1 MNPWIALIVGLLVGV
16 VVGVGLSGRP
26 LLRRRFSK
34 PRSPQAV
41 PSSVQHI
48 VDLLRR
54 AHGARATCL
63 VGRSTEP
70 VVSSGTESTEP
81 QILEQM
87 MGLAKLA
94 MGDGREH
101 VTRDE
106 ITVVAVGDR
115 KMGAAVLLQESDPAA
130 DRVAEITAELR
141 RVLGEFRVD
150 HGHELIG
157 RPEALEMP
165 VDLSAGL
172 DTLPAIA
179 SGLCDRARVITG
191 RPTAVVA
198 RDAETQAA
206 SIIAVSSNADRRLVG
221 VGITPESAVGRACM
235 GDGAIAG
242 GTSDDLFGK
251 VPINRRL
258 TAQQGTAYPLR
269 DGRDGVG
276 ALIIFGPHDELDA
289 TMRERI
295 MWLAVDTGPRF
306 AAATAVRAAEDRATR
321 DGLTGLPNRPALE
334 RAMANAP
341 EGPCAVLRVD
351 LDNMKDI
358 NEKYGQAAGDA
369 TLKQLARLFI
379 AAVRPDDVA
388 ARVGGEEFVVWLP
401 PETNG
406 EAAQVVAERI
416 RRRVVDTYWE
426 WAGKQVSLTCSIGVA
441 SRPETSTK
449 IANLIPAADAA
460 LRRAK
465 KSGGNWVERTEGE
478 EKRGG

>member
-1 MNPWIALIVGLLVGV
+1 MTPWIALIVGLLVGV

-26 LLRRRFSK
+26 LQRRRSGK
-34 PRSPQAV
+34 PRSPQAT

-48 VDLLRR
+48 IDLLRR

-70 VVSSGTESTEP
+70 VVSTSTESTEP
-81 QILEQM
+81 QALEQM

-115 KMGAAVLLQESDPAA
+115 KLGAAVLLQESDPPVA
-130 DRVAEITAELR
+130 RVAEITAELR
-141 RVLGEFRVD
+141 RVLGEFQVD
-150 HGHELIG
+150 HALELIG
-157 RPEALEMP
+157 RPAPREMP
-165 VDLSAGL
+165 VDLPPGL

-179 SGLCDRARVITG
+179 SGLCDRARVISG

-198 RDAETQAA
+198 RDSERQAA
-206 SIIAVSSNADRRLVG
+206 AIIAVSSNADRRLVG
-221 VGITPESAVGRACM
+221 VGVTPESAVGRACM
-235 GDGAIAG
+235 GDGAIAA

-289 TMRERI
+289 AMRERI
-295 MWLAVDTGPRF
+295 MWLAVDAGPRF
-306 AAATAVRAAEDRATR
+306 AAATAVRAAEDRVTR
-321 DGLTGLPNRPALE
+321 DGLTGLPHRSSLE
-334 RAMANAP
+334 EAMANAP
-341 EGPCAVLRVD
+341 GGPCAVLRVC
-351 LDNMKDI
+351 LDRIKDI
-358 NEKYGQAAGDA
+358 NEEHGPAAADA
-369 TLKQLARLFI
+369 MLKRLAQILRV
-379 AAVRPDDVA
+379 AVRPDDVA
-388 ARVGGEEFVVWLP
+388 ARVGGEEFVVWRP
-401 PETNG
+401 PETTADG
-406 EAAQVVAERI
+406 AQVVAERI
-416 RRRVVDTYWE
+416 RRRVVDATWE
-426 WAGKQVSLTCSIGVA
+426 WAGTEVSLTCSIGVA
-441 SRPETSTK
+441 SRPETSRE

-460 LRRAK
+460 LHRAK
-465 KSGGNWVERTEGE
+465 KAGGNLVERTQGE
-478 EKRGG
+478 EKRSG